1 MRLKEI
7 REVSSVT
14 QFTVSNYLK
23 VSRGT
28 YGMWENEKDIIPI
41 KRLVNFCNLFNVSVD
56 YVLGFTNT
64 KNYKNHKNTI
74 NINLSKERLKK
85 VRKINKHTQDYIGKI
100 FNLNRSLISKYEKG
114 STIISTTFLIEYV
127 KLYEISADYLLGLI
141 NEQIIIKPKEIV
153 LERV

>member
-1 MRLKEI
+1 MNNWHDRVK
-7 REVSSVT
+7 
-14 QFTVSNYLK
+14 K
-23 VSRGT
+23 
-28 YGMWENEKDIIPI
+28 
-41 KRLVNFCNLFNVSVD
+41 NLTGN
-56 YVLGFTNT
+56 
-64 KNYKNHKNTI
+64 KNHKNTI

>member
-64 KNYKNHKNTI
+64 KNYKNHKNT
-74 NINLSKERLKK
+74 
-85 VRKINKHTQDYIGKI
+85 NKHRKYIFSFSMTKI
-100 FNLNRSLISKYEKG
+100 MIFVTWSVSNFSSNICH
-114 STIISTTFLIEYV
+114 
-127 KLYEISADYLLGLI
+127 
-141 NEQIIIKPKEIV
+141 
-153 LERV
+153 